1 MSSLQ
6 FSNLLCEFLKSS
18 FRSKRRFYEFAEHVN
33 YRHTTTIKCTK
44 FTTFSAQVQTL
55 YKMFVPVLKRCN
67 L

>member
-18 FRSKRRFYEFAEHVN
+18 FRSKRTFYEFAEHVN
-33 YRHTTTIKCTK
+33 YRYTTTIKCTK
-44 FTTFSAQVQTL
+44 VTTFSVQVQTL
-55 YKMFVPVLKRCN
+55 YKMFVPVLKT